1 MSTPKLD
8 RLHGHVRYL
17 RSYFSDLP
25 EPVLVA
31 LDNLIDVIKETKNDI
46 PAPQL

>member
-25 EPVLVA
+25 EPVIVA
-31 LDNLIDVIKETKNDI
+31 LDNLIDIIKETKIDA
-46 PAPQL
+46 PAP